1 MFQVV
6 AMQEE
11 LDGDFVHFGAFGKRK
26 GLAHE
31 SPEALAQGVVEA
43 FDMVGGAFGVRGLML
58 AGRQDVVI
66 TLQMI
71 RIQRALTVSRWDTRP
86 KEPGGGVIAWPQG
99 IRDDLAG
106 APAEGQPQP
115 DHSTPAMTHKS
126 PQFIQFQDIIR
137 LSSGQG
143 RLQRRHPQ
151 GFFFSQAVTVLRD
164 TPKVRLSPRRL
175 LRSW

>member
-1 MFQVV
+1 MVPKITADMTRLYQGLRAHTQLEKQAAAAAPGDREKLLLDKV
-6 AMQEE
+6 AAANHLFE
-11 LDGDFVHFGAFGKRK
+11 FIKR
-26 GLAHE
+26 
-31 SPEALAQGVVEA
+31 
-43 FDMVGGAFGVRGLML
+43 
-58 AGRQDVVI
+58 
-66 TLQMI
+66 
-71 RIQRALTVSRWDTRP
+71 DTGP

-99 IRDDLAG
+99 IGDDLAG
-106 APAEGQPQP
+106 ASAQRQPQP

-143 RLQRRHPQ
+143 RLQRWHPQ
-151 GFFFSQAVTVLRD
+151 GFFFSQAVTVFRD